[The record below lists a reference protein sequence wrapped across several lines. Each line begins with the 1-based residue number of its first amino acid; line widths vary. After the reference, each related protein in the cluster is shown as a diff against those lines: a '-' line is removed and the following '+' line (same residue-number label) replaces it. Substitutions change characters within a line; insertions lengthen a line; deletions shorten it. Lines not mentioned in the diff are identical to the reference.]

1 MIDYILKFPSKS
13 AAEAF
18 GVATGFA
25 REDSDGNI
33 VTTLATHE
41 YAMIEVGDYNGD
53 GGYWIFF
60 RDLVGLP
67 IPPGGEDYIAW
78 ASNVFITDED
88 GVERCKPK
96 PVDTPNVWWV

>member
-1 MIDYILKFPSKS
+1 MIDYILKFPSKD

-18 GVATGFA
+18 GIVNGFA
-25 REDSDGNI
+25 RANEDGNI
-33 VTTLATHE
+33 VATLGTHE
-41 YAMIEVGDYNGD
+41 YALVEVGDYNGD
-53 GGYWIFF
+53 GCYWLLF
-60 RDLVGLP
+60 RDLIGIA

-96 PVDTPNVWWV
+96 PADTPNIWWA